1 MKKTV
6 DTQAPR
12 PVATAAM
19 AATSTVPKLPHERD
33 ESVGSTGGVPR
44 PAVQQA
50 YKDVKRGLQD
60 TSRGAAANAAY
71 EKLKKDE
78 P

>member
-1 MKKTV
+1 MRKAINTKLPSTIV
-6 DTQAPR
+6 TP
-12 PVATAAM
+12 TA
-19 AATSTVPKLPHERD
+19 PKLPHEQD
-33 ESVGSTGGVPR
+33 ESVGSTAGVPS
-44 PAVQQA
+44 PAMHQA

-71 EKLKKDE
+71 QKLKDAG